1 MTTSETI
8 LKELILKGHVS
19 KIRELLENQKISL
32 NFAKSCQNIDGLEPS
47 DLRISGPLE
56 HILCGEN
63 LLPSVYLKINI
74 LGCLC
79 FSKASNNDLASSEWS
94 FCKILKYSD

>member
-1 MTTSETI
+1 MTSSENI
-8 LKELILKGHVS
+8 LRELILKGHVS
-19 KIRELLENQKISL
+19 KIRELLENQRLSL

-79 FSKASNNDLASSEWS
+79 FSKASNNDIASSECV
-94 FCKILKYSD
+94 FL